1 MADELNIRENVPLGP
16 LTTFRIGG
24 PARYFCEP
32 AGKDELVAALKW
44 AEEKGESV
52 HIFGGGSNLLV
63 NDKGVDG
70 LVVKPGADK
79 LNVRGVRLDCSA
91 TATLNRAAQTAK
103 GHGLSGLEWSVG
115 IPNATIGGSIR
126 GNAEAFGTAMAD
138 LVETVEAY
146 SLAKKRFFMFS
157 NKDCDFT
164 YRSSIF
170 KKTGN
175 LLIWQAVLKLSPAAA
190 AAIDGLTAQ
199 SLKFRTSRYPRLP
212 SAGSIFKNLVY
223 ADVVRQNPRL
233 AAELKKSGK
242 LKRGFLSAGWLIEE
256 AGLKGKT
263 IGGAKISLEHANH
276 IVNTGKAAAEDV
288 VILISYIKQQIRQ
301 KFGLQLTEEIVYF
314 GF

>member
-1 MADELNIRENVPLGP
+1 MNIRENVPLGP

-32 AGKDELVAALKW
+32 ESKDELAAAVKW
-44 AEEKGESV
+44 AEEKGESLYV
-52 HIFGGGSNLLV
+52 FGGGSNLLV

-70 LVVKPGADK
+70 LVIKPGADK

-91 TATLNRAAQTAK
+91 AATLSRAAQAAK

-115 IPNATIGGSIR
+115 IPNATIGGSVR
-126 GNAEAFGTAMAD
+126 GNAEAFGTAIAD

-146 SLAKKRFFMFS
+146 SFKKKRFIMLS
-157 NKDCDFT
+157 NKDCAFS

-170 KKTGN
+170 KKDSG
-175 LLIWQAVLKLSPAAA
+175 LLVWQAVLKLSPAAS
-190 AAIDGLTAQ
+190 AAIDDLTSR
-199 SLKFRTSRYPRLP
+199 SLEFRTSKYPRLP
-212 SAGSIFKNLVY
+212 SAGSIFKNLTY
-223 ADVVRQNPRL
+223 ADVAKQNPRL
-233 AAELKKSGK
+233 AAELEKIGK
-242 LKRGFLSAGWLIEE
+242 FKRGFLSAGWLIDE

-276 IVNTGKAAAEDV
+276 VVNTGKAAAEDV
-288 VILISYIKQQIRQ
+288 VVLVSFIKQQIRQ
-301 KFGLQLTEEIVYF
+301 KFGLQLFEEIIYF